1 MPCNRSRINAAG
13 LPIRGITGQLTIKC
27 PKTGAQIPT
36 GVTIGAADW
45 EIAEFV
51 ANLVQCD
58 ACGDVHA
65 WDKRDATFEPY
76 DE

>member
-1 MPCNRSRINAAG
+1 M
-13 LPIRGITGQLTIKC
+13 IKC
-27 PKTGAQIPT
+27 PKSGAQIPT

-51 ANLVQCD
+51 ANLVQRD

-65 WDKRDATFEPY
+65 WDKRDATFEAY